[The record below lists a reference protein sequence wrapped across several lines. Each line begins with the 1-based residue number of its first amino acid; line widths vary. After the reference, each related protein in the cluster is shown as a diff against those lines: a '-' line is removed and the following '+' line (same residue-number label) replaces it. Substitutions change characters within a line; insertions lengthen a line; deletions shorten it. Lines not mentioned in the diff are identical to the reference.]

1 MISIVTGGA
10 RSGKSEFAESLI
22 KGDAIYIAT
31 AENYDDE
38 MDLRIK
44 KHVKRRD
51 ESGIKWRT
59 VECLKNF
66 DGLSGEEKDGLSGEE
81 KYVLFDSLGVFVSN
95 IMFSK
100 TADDLSDKSIEETIL
115 VVRKELEKL
124 LDWSRENDKEL
135 VIVTDEVGMSIIPES
150 KVARVYRDLIGTI
163 NKEVAAKC
171 DRAYFVC
178 MGLEVRLK

>member
-31 AENYDDE
+31 AENFDDE
-38 MDLRIK
+38 MDIRIK
-44 KHVKRRD
+44 KHVKRRE

-66 DGLSGEEKDGLSGEE
+66 DGLSGEEK
-81 KYVLFDSLGVFVSN
+81 YVLFDSLGVFISN

-100 TADDLSDKSIEETIL
+100 TADDLSDELIEETIL
-115 VVRKELEKL
+115 EVRKELEHL
-124 LDWSRENDKEL
+124 LDWARENDKEL

-178 MGLEVRLK
+178 MGIEVRLK

>member
-22 KGDAIYIAT
+22 KGDAIYVAT
-31 AENYDDE
+31 AENFDDE
-38 MDLRIK
+38 MDRRIK
-44 KHVKRRD
+44 KHVKRRE
-51 ESGIKWRT
+51 ESSINWRT
-59 VECLKNF
+59 VECLKKF
-66 DGLSGEEKDGLSGEE
+66 DGLSGDE
-81 KYVLFDSLGVFVSN
+81 KYVLFDSLGVFISN

-100 TADDLSDKSIEETIL
+100 TADDLSDESIEETIL
-115 VVRKELEKL
+115 ELRKELEHL
-124 LDWSRENDKEL
+124 LDWARENGKEL

-178 MGLEVRLK
+178 MGIEVRLK

>member
-1 MISIVTGGA
+1 MISIVMGGA

-44 KHVKRRD
+44 KHVKRRE

-66 DGLSGEEKDGLSGEE
+66 DELSGEE

-124 LDWSRENDKEL
+124 LDWARENDKEL

>member
-31 AENYDDE
+31 AENFDDE

-44 KHVKRRD
+44 KHVKRRE
-51 ESGIKWRT
+51 ESSINWRT
-59 VECLKNF
+59 VECLKKF
-66 DGLSGEEKDGLSGEE
+66 DGLSGDE
-81 KYVLFDSLGVFVSN
+81 KYVLFDSLGVFISN

-100 TADDLSDKSIEETIL
+100 TADDLRDESIEETIL
-115 VVRKELEKL
+115 EVRKELEHL
-124 LDWSRENDKEL
+124 LDWARENDKEL

-178 MGLEVRLK
+178 MGIEVRLK

>member
-31 AENYDDE
+31 AENFDDE

-44 KHVKRRD
+44 KHVKRRE
-51 ESGIKWRT
+51 ESSINWRT
-59 VECLKNF
+59 VECLKKF
-66 DGLSGEEKDGLSGEE
+66 DGLSGDE
-81 KYVLFDSLGVFVSN
+81 KYVLFDSLGVFISN

-100 TADDLSDKSIEETIL
+100 TADDLSDESIEETIL
-115 VVRKELEKL
+115 EVRKELEYL
-124 LDWSRENDKEL
+124 LDWARENDKEL

-171 DRAYFVC
+171 DRAYLVC
-178 MGLEVRLK
+178 MGIEVRLK

>member
-66 DGLSGEEKDGLSGEE
+66 DGLSGEEK
-81 KYVLFDSLGVFVSN
+81 YVLFDSLGVFVSN

-100 TADDLSDKSIEETIL
+100 TADDLSGKSIEETIL

-124 LDWSRENDKEL
+124 LDWARENDKEL

>member
-31 AENYDDE
+31 AENFDDE

-66 DGLSGEEKDGLSGEE
+66 DGLSGEE

>member
-66 DGLSGEEKDGLSGEE
+66 DGLSGEEK
-81 KYVLFDSLGVFVSN
+81 YVLFDSLGVFVSN

-100 TADDLSDKSIEETIL
+100 TADDLSDESIEETIL

-124 LDWSRENDKEL
+124 LDWAIENDKEL

>member
-59 VECLKNF
+59 IECLKNF
-66 DGLSGEEKDGLSGEE
+66 DGLSGEE

-115 VVRKELEKL
+115 VVRKELEEL
-124 LDWSRENDKEL
+124 LDWARENDKEL

>member
-31 AENYDDE
+31 AENFDDE

-44 KHVKRRD
+44 KHVKRRE
-51 ESGIKWRT
+51 ESSINWRT
-59 VECLKNF
+59 VECLKKF
-66 DGLSGEEKDGLSGEE
+66 DGLSGDE
-81 KYVLFDSLGVFVSN
+81 KYVLFDSLGVFISN

-100 TADDLSDKSIEETIL
+100 TADDLSDESIEETIL
-115 VVRKELEKL
+115 EVRKELEHL
-124 LDWSRENDKEL
+124 LDWARENDKEL

-150 KVARVYRDLIGTI
+150 KVARLYRDLIGTI

-171 DRAYFVC
+171 DRAYLVC
-178 MGLEVRLK
+178 MGIEVRLK

>member
-31 AENYDDE
+31 AENFDDE

-44 KHVKRRD
+44 KHVKRRE
-51 ESGIKWRT
+51 ESSINWRT
-59 VECLKNF
+59 VECLKKF
-66 DGLSGEEKDGLSGEE
+66 DGLSGDE
-81 KYVLFDSLGVFVSN
+81 KYVLFDSLGVFISN

-100 TADDLSDKSIEETIL
+100 TADDLSDELIEETIL
-115 VVRKELEKL
+115 EVRKELEHL
-124 LDWSRENDKEL
+124 FDWARENDKEL

-171 DRAYFVC
+171 DRAYLVC
-178 MGLEVRLK
+178 MGIEVRLK

>member
-31 AENYDDE
+31 AENFDDE

-59 VECLKNF
+59 IECLKNF
-66 DGLSGEEKDGLSGEE
+66 DGLSGEE

-115 VVRKELEKL
+115 VVRKELEEL
-124 LDWSRENDKEL
+124 LDWARENDKEL

>member
-22 KGDAIYIAT
+22 KGDAIYVAT
-31 AENYDDE
+31 AENFDDE

-44 KHVKRRD
+44 KHVKRRE
-51 ESGIKWRT
+51 ESSINWRT
-59 VECLKNF
+59 VECLKKF
-66 DGLSGEEKDGLSGEE
+66 DGLSGDE
-81 KYVLFDSLGVFVSN
+81 KYVLFDSLGVFISN

-100 TADDLSDKSIEETIL
+100 TADDLSDESIEETIL
-115 VVRKELEKL
+115 EVRKELEYL
-124 LDWSRENDKEL
+124 LDWARKNDKEL

>member
-31 AENYDDE
+31 AENFDDE

-59 VECLKNF
+59 IECLKNF
-66 DGLSGEEKDGLSGEE
+66 DGLSGEE
-81 KYVLFDSLGVFVSN
+81 KYVLFDSLGVLVSN

-100 TADDLSDKSIEETIL
+100 TADDLSDESIEETIL
-115 VVRKELEKL
+115 VVRKELEEL
-124 LDWSRENDKEL
+124 LDWARENDKEL

>member
-66 DGLSGEEKDGLSGEE
+66 DGLSGEEK
-81 KYVLFDSLGVFVSN
+81 YVLFDSLGVFVSN

-100 TADDLSDKSIEETIL
+100 TVDDLSDKSIEETIL

-124 LDWSRENDKEL
+124 LDWARKNDKEL

>member
-31 AENYDDE
+31 AENFDDE

-66 DGLSGEEKDGLSGEE
+66 DGLSGEEK
-81 KYVLFDSLGVFVSN
+81 YVLFDSLGVFVSN

-100 TADDLSDKSIEETIL
+100 TEDDLSDKSIEETIL

-124 LDWSRENDKEL
+124 LDWARENDKEL

>member
-31 AENYDDE
+31 AENFDDE
-38 MDLRIK
+38 MDIRIK
-44 KHVKRRD
+44 KHVKRRE
-51 ESGIKWRT
+51 ESSINWRT
-59 VECLKNF
+59 VECLKKF
-66 DGLSGEEKDGLSGEE
+66 DGLSGDE
-81 KYVLFDSLGVFVSN
+81 KYVLFDSLGVFISN

-100 TADDLSDKSIEETIL
+100 TADYLSDESIEETIL
-115 VVRKELEKL
+115 EVRKELEHL
-124 LDWSRENDKEL
+124 LDWARENDKEL

-171 DRAYFVC
+171 DRAYLVC
-178 MGLEVRLK
+178 MGIEVRLK

>member
-66 DGLSGEEKDGLSGEE
+66 DGLSGEEK
-81 KYVLFDSLGVFVSN
+81 YVLFDSLGVFVSN

-124 LDWSRENDKEL
+124 LDWARENDKEL

>member
-59 VECLKNF
+59 IECLKNF
-66 DGLSGEEKDGLSGEE
+66 DGLSGEE

-100 TADDLSDKSIEETIL
+100 TADDLSDESIEETIL
-115 VVRKELEKL
+115 VVRKELEEL
-124 LDWSRENDKEL
+124 LDWARENDKEL

>member
-31 AENYDDE
+31 AENYDEE

-66 DGLSGEEKDGLSGEE
+66 DGLSGEE

-124 LDWSRENDKEL
+124 LDWAGENDKEL

>member
-31 AENYDDE
+31 AENFDDE

-44 KHVKRRD
+44 KHVKRRE
-51 ESGIKWRT
+51 ESSINWRT
-59 VECLKNF
+59 VECLKKF
-66 DGLSGEEKDGLSGEE
+66 DGLSGDE
-81 KYVLFDSLGVFVSN
+81 KYLLFDSLGVFISN

-100 TADDLSDKSIEETIL
+100 TADDLTDESIEETIL
-115 VVRKELEKL
+115 EVRKELEHL
-124 LDWSRENDKEL
+124 LDWARENDKEL

-171 DRAYFVC
+171 DRAYLVC
-178 MGLEVRLK
+178 MGIEVRLK

>member
-66 DGLSGEEKDGLSGEE
+66 DGLSGEEK
-81 KYVLFDSLGVFVSN
+81 YVLFDSLGVFVSN

-100 TADDLSDKSIEETIL
+100 TADDLSDKLIEETIL

-124 LDWSRENDKEL
+124 LDWARENEKEL

>member
-31 AENYDDE
+31 AENFDDE

-44 KHVKRRD
+44 KHVKRRE
-51 ESGIKWRT
+51 ESSINWRT
-59 VECLKNF
+59 VECLKKF
-66 DGLSGEEKDGLSGEE
+66 DGLSGDE
-81 KYVLFDSLGVFVSN
+81 KYVLFDSLGVFISN

-100 TADDLSDKSIEETIL
+100 TADDLSDESIEETIL
-115 VVRKELEKL
+115 EVRKELEHL
-124 LDWSRENDKEL
+124 LDWARENDKEL

-150 KVARVYRDLIGTI
+150 KVARVYRDVIGTI
-163 NKEVAAKC
+163 NKEVATKC

-178 MGLEVRLK
+178 MGIEVRLK

>member
-51 ESGIKWRT
+51 ESGIKWKT

-66 DGLSGEEKDGLSGEE
+66 DGLSGDE

-124 LDWSRENDKEL
+124 LNWARENDKEL

>member
-44 KHVKRRD
+44 KHVKRRN

-66 DGLSGEEKDGLSGEE
+66 DGLSGEE

-115 VVRKELEKL
+115 VVRKELEEL
-124 LDWSRENDKEL
+124 LDWARENDKEL

>member
-22 KGDAIYIAT
+22 KGDSIYIAT
-31 AENYDDE
+31 AENFDDE

-44 KHVKRRD
+44 KHVKRRE
-51 ESGIKWRT
+51 ESSINWRT
-59 VECLKNF
+59 VECLKKF
-66 DGLSGEEKDGLSGEE
+66 DGLSGDE
-81 KYVLFDSLGVFVSN
+81 KYVLFDSLGVFISN

-100 TADDLSDKSIEETIL
+100 TADDLSDESIEETIL
-115 VVRKELEKL
+115 EVRKELEYL
-124 LDWSRENDKEL
+124 LVWARKNDKEL

-171 DRAYFVC
+171 DRAYLVC
-178 MGLEVRLK
+178 MGIEVRLK

>member
-31 AENYDDE
+31 AENYDEE

-66 DGLSGEEKDGLSGEE
+66 DGLSGEE

-100 TADDLSDKSIEETIL
+100 TADDLSDKSIEEAIL

-124 LDWSRENDKEL
+124 LDWARENDKEL

>member
-44 KHVKRRD
+44 KHVKRRN
-51 ESGIKWRT
+51 ESVIKWRT

-66 DGLSGEEKDGLSGEE
+66 DGLSGEE

-100 TADDLSDKSIEETIL
+100 TADDLSDESIEETIL

-124 LDWSRENDKEL
+124 LYWTRENDKEL

>member
-66 DGLSGEEKDGLSGEE
+66 DGLSGEEK
-81 KYVLFDSLGVFVSN
+81 YVLFDSLGVFVSN

-100 TADDLSDKSIEETIL
+100 TADDLSDESIEETIL
-115 VVRKELEKL
+115 VVRKELEEL
-124 LDWSRENDKEL
+124 LDWARENDKEL

>member
-66 DGLSGEEKDGLSGEE
+66 DGLSGEEK
-81 KYVLFDSLGVFVSN
+81 YVLFDSLGVFVSN

-124 LDWSRENDKEL
+124 LDWARENDKEL

-150 KVARVYRDLIGTI
+150 KVARIYRDLIGTI

>member
-44 KHVKRRD
+44 KHVKRRN

-66 DGLSGEEKDGLSGEE
+66 EGLYGEE

-124 LDWSRENDKEL
+124 FDWARENDKEL

>member
-66 DGLSGEEKDGLSGEE
+66 DGLSGEEK
-81 KYVLFDSLGVFVSN
+81 YVLFDSLGVFVSN

-100 TADDLSDKSIEETIL
+100 TADDLSDKSIEETSL

-124 LDWSRENDKEL
+124 LDWARENDKEL

>member
-31 AENYDDE
+31 AENFDDE

-44 KHVKRRD
+44 KHVKRRE
-51 ESGIKWRT
+51 ESSINWRT
-59 VECLKNF
+59 VECLKKF
-66 DGLSGEEKDGLSGEE
+66 DGLSGDE
-81 KYVLFDSLGVFVSN
+81 KYALFDSLGVFISN

-115 VVRKELEKL
+115 EVRKELEHL
-124 LDWSRENDKEL
+124 FDWARENDKEL

-178 MGLEVRLK
+178 MGIEVRLK

>member
-66 DGLSGEEKDGLSGEE
+66 DGLSGEEK
-81 KYVLFDSLGVFVSN
+81 YVLFDSLGVFVSN

-124 LDWSRENDKEL
+124 LDWARENEKEL

>member
-66 DGLSGEEKDGLSGEE
+66 DGFSGEE

-100 TADDLSDKSIEETIL
+100 TADDLSDESIEETIL
-115 VVRKELEKL
+115 VVRKELEEL
-124 LDWSRENDKEL
+124 LDWARENDKEL

>member
-1 MISIVTGGA
+1 MLSIVTGGA

-31 AENYDDE
+31 AENFDDE

-44 KHVKRRD
+44 KHVKRRE
-51 ESGIKWRT
+51 ESSINWRT
-59 VECLKNF
+59 VECLKKF
-66 DGLSGEEKDGLSGEE
+66 DGLSGDE
-81 KYVLFDSLGVFVSN
+81 KYVLFDSLGVFISN

-100 TADDLSDKSIEETIL
+100 TADDLSDESIEETIL
-115 VVRKELEKL
+115 EVRKELEHL
-124 LDWSRENDKEL
+124 LDWARENDKEL

-178 MGLEVRLK
+178 MGIEVRLK

>member
-1 MISIVTGGA
+1 MKMISIVTGGA

-66 DGLSGEEKDGLSGEE
+66 DGLSGEEK
-81 KYVLFDSLGVFVSN
+81 YVLFDSLGVFVSN

-124 LDWSRENDKEL
+124 LDWARENDKEL

>member
-66 DGLSGEEKDGLSGEE
+66 DGLSGEEK
-81 KYVLFDSLGVFVSN
+81 YVLFDSLGVFVSN

-124 LDWSRENDKEL
+124 LDWARENEKEL

-171 DRAYFVC
+171 DRAYLVC
-178 MGLEVRLK
+178 MGIEVRLK